1 MGNDTQNTKKLFPF
15 HVETS
20 HRTDGLRS
28 VLNNGPKKKATKCER
43 TNGILISRCFIR
55 FDAFFWRLMN
65 EKANERLEI

>member
-1 MGNDTQNTKKLFPF
+1 MGNDTRAQKLFPF

-28 VLNNGPKKKATKCER
+28 VLNNGPKKSNFYSVTKCER

-55 FDAFFWRLMN
+55 FDAFSDD
-65 EKANERLEI
+65 